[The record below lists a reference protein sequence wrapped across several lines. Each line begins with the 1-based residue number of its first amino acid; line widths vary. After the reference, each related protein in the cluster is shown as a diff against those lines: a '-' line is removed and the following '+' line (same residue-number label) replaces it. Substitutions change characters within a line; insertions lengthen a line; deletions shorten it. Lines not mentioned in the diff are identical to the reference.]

1 MILESIAIIGFAILL
16 DLTFGDPKNR
26 YHPTA
31 WIGNFIGNLVPLFK
45 NENVNLEK
53 FGGILIVL
61 ISTAIVGTLLIILN
75 LKLDSIIGNEIIS
88 IIVIIIVS
96 AILLKT
102 TIAIRGMEKHALA
115 VTNALENDDIETAR
129 ANLAMITKR
138 KTKNLNKH
146 NILSGVLESI
156 SENTVDGITGPLFYF
171 SLFGLPGA
179 FVYRVI
185 NTIDSMVGYK
195 TEMFKNLGWFGANC
209 DNILNYIPSRLTAM
223 TMVLGAMLL
232 GHDWKNCY
240 EIFKRDGKKTDSPN
254 AGYPM
259 AALAGALGTKLEKIE
274 HYSLGTD
281 IQEITSKKVKDAIV
295 LMKVTSLLFY
305 GIVSIPLILFI
316 SFVESILIA

>member
-1 MILESIAIIGFAILL
+1 MILESITIVGFAIML
-16 DLTFGDPKNR
+16 DLIFGDPKNR

-31 WIGNFIGNLVPLFK
+31 WVGNFIGNLVPLFK
-45 NENVNLEK
+45 NENANLEK
-53 FGGILIVL
+53 FGGIIIVL
-61 ISTAIVGTLLIILN
+61 ISTAVVGILLIALN
-75 LKLDSIIGNEIIS
+75 LKLDSIIGNELVNMIV
-88 IIVIIIVS
+88 IIVIS

-102 TIAIRGMEKHALA
+102 TIAIKGMEKYALA
-115 VTNALENDDIETAR
+115 VTKALENDDIDEAR
-129 ANLAMITKR
+129 INLAMITKR
-138 KTKNLNKH
+138 KTKNLDKNH
-146 NILSGVLESI
+146 VLSGVLESI
-156 SENTVDGITGPLFYF
+156 SENTVDGITGPMFYF
-171 SLFGLPGA
+171 ALFGLPGA
-179 FVYRVI
+179 FIYRVI
-185 NTIDSMVGYK
+185 NTIDSMIGYK

-281 IQEITSKKVKDAIV
+281 IQEITSKKVKDAIT
-295 LMKVTSLLFY
+295 LMKITSLLFY
-305 GIVSIPLILFI
+305 GIVSIPIILFI
-316 SFVESILIA
+316 SFVGSILIA